1 MAIPQKL
8 RFGFIAS
15 SLILLM
21 VSLFFLLVVFLPW
34 YAAAAVII
42 AGIGA
47 SPLLWKRMT
56 LDARRMLSENIFV
69 IISGLTALV
78 IVVFVIYFLVHIFL
92 LGQSELSWSFL
103 VSAPAEGLTEG
114 GIFPAIV
121 GTAMLVIIM
130 SLAAVPIGTVTAI
143 YLTEYASATS
153 VIARF
158 IRFAVNTLAGVPAI
172 VFGLF
177 GLGFFIGTLGTQMD
191 IVEFNGRMRDF
202 DNIVAEKTSP
212 FADDGKASAVEITRM
227 LEADD
232 AETWSEQI
240 QTLRI
245 LREINGD
252 KAIPASE
259 VKQFFTA
266 QKRPHWGQPSI
277 LWAALTMALLTLPVV
292 IVSVE
297 EAIKS
302 VPKDLREASL
312 ALGATRWKTIRSIVI
327 PGSMA
332 GILTGAILAVSRG
345 AGEVAPILFTGAA
358 YYLPELPN
366 SLSSQFM
373 ELGYHIY
380 VLTTQSTDVE
390 ATKGLLYATTFVL
403 LILTFTL
410 NFTAIFLR
418 SRVRARMSRLS

>member
-78 IVVFVIYFLVHIFL
+78 IVIFVIYFLVHIFL

-202 DNIVAEKTSP
+202 DSIVAQATSP

-252 KAIPASE
+252 KAIPTSE

-366 SLSSQFM
+366 GLSSQFM